1 MNCAR
6 PTLRADRITPTTRG
20 IDVETVL
27 LIGPYSAAYL
37 AALDC
42 YVVRGMNGTP
52 ICRASTLEH
61 AAAIM
66 QSLQDAPAWN

>member
-1 MNCAR
+1 M
-6 PTLRADRITPTTRG
+6 
-20 IDVETVL
+20 ETIL
-27 LIGPYSAAYL
+27 LVGSYSAAYYPP
-37 AALDC
+37 LDC
-42 YVVRGMNGTP
+42 YVVRSMNGTP